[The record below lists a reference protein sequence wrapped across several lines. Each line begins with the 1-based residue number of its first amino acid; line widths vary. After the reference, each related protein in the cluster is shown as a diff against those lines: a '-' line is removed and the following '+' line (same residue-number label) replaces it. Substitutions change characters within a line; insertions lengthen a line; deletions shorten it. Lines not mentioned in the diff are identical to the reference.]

1 MSNEQQRHD
10 SRDQVWN
17 LLAPHRS
24 GQRGQW
30 GVAQHKITGG
40 LSMAYFGFYT
50 QEHMAGVAAVLREMG
65 YCISAFSQMSLIWN
79 GR

>member
-1 MSNEQQRHD
+1 MYLTGKLKSAMLSVQD
-10 SRDQVWN
+10 SEGN
-17 LLAPHRS
+17 GA
-24 GQRGQW
+24 
-30 GVAQHKITGG
+30 AQHKITGG

>member
-1 MSNEQQRHD
+1 MNNNAMTAVIRYGICWRLIVQD
-10 SRDQVWN
+10 SEGN
-17 LLAPHRS
+17 
-24 GQRGQW
+24 GG
-30 GVAQHKITGG
+30 GTAQDNGG

>member
-1 MSNEQQRHD
+1 MG
-10 SRDQVWN
+10 
-17 LLAPHRS
+17 A
-24 GQRGQW
+24 
-30 GVAQHKITGG
+30 AQHKITGG

-50 QEHMAGVAAVLREMG
+50 QEHMAGGAAVLREMG

>member
-30 GVAQHKITGG
+30 GGTAQDNQRSINGVFWILHTGAHG
-40 LSMAYFGFYT
+40 G
-50 QEHMAGVAAVLREMG
+50 GAAVLREMG

>member
-1 MSNEQQRHD
+1 MNNNAMTAVIRYGICRSLIVQD
-10 SRDQVWN
+10 SEGN
-17 LLAPHRS
+17 GA
-24 GQRGQW
+24 
-30 GVAQHKITGG
+30 AQHKITGG

-50 QEHMAGVAAVLREMG
+50 QEHMAEVAAVLREMG

>member
-1 MSNEQQRHD
+1 MNNNAMTAVIRYGICWRLIVQD
-10 SRDQVWN
+10 SEGNGGGTAQDNR
-17 LLAPHRS
+17 RS
-24 GQRGQW
+24 INGD
-30 GVAQHKITGG
+30 
-40 LSMAYFGFYT
+40 FGFYT

>member
-1 MSNEQQRHD
+1 MANTNSHSGR
-10 SRDQVWN
+10 RVWGSSWN
-17 LLAPHRS
+17 
-24 GQRGQW
+24 W
-30 GVAQHKITGG
+30 GPGE
-40 LSMAYFGFYT
+40 MYFGFYT